1 MMSSLFAILLL
12 QAAPAAAPAAAPV
25 CTAAVAPPA
34 GLEAWGAT
42 SGTTADAID
51 PGKAT
56 ELTLQSIAGV
66 TFPLAP
72 ERKPADGTFG
82 GVYHVA
88 IATAGT
94 YRVALQN
101 GAWIDLVRDGKSLTS
116 IAHMEGAPCSG
127 IRKIV
132 DFALQPGT
140 YTLQLSGAKVAR
152 IRALI
157 ATK

>member
-1 MMSSLFAILLL
+1 MIASLFAILLL
-12 QAAPAAAPAAAPV
+12 QAAPTAAAPV
-25 CTAAVAPPA
+25 CTATVAPPA
-34 GLEAWGAT
+34 GLEAWSVAPGM
-42 SGTTADAID
+42 TADAIA
-51 PGKAT
+51 PGKNIA
-56 ELTLQSIAGV
+56 LTLDPIDKV

-72 ERKPADGTFG
+72 ERKPVAGSFG
-82 GVYHVA
+82 GVYHVT

-116 IAHMEGAPCSG
+116 VAHMEGPPCSG

-132 DFALQPGT
+132 DFALQPGI
-140 YTLQLSGAKVAR
+140 YTLQLSGAKTAQMRV
-152 IRALI
+152 LI

>member
-1 MMSSLFAILLL
+1 MIASLFAILLL
-12 QAAPAAAPAAAPV
+12 QAAPAAAAPV
-25 CTAAVAPPA
+25 CTAIVAPPA
-34 GLEAWGAT
+34 GLEAWSVAPGMTGDVIA
-42 SGTTADAID
+42 
-51 PGKAT
+51 PGKNIA
-56 ELTLQSIAGV
+56 LTLQPVDGV

-72 ERKPADGTFG
+72 GRQPGAGTFG
-82 GVYHVA
+82 GVYHVTV
-88 IATAGT
+88 ATAGT

-116 IAHMEGAPCSG
+116 VAHMEGPACSG

-140 YTLQLSGAKVAR
+140 YMLQLSGAKIAQMR
-152 IRALI
+152 ILI